1 MTMTDIRIKIIPHS
15 RKEYVEESKD
25 GRLIVAVRAPREEGK
40 ANERLCEMLA
50 EHFAVPSESVRII
63 RGKTQA
69 SKLVRI
75 NNEHP

>member
-1 MTMTDIRIKIIPHS
+1 MTMTDIRIKIIPNS

-40 ANERLCEMLA
+40 ANERLCELLA
-50 EHFAVPSESVRII
+50 AHFSLPLESVRII

-75 NNEHP
+75 RN